1 MTTRARKQRGGL
13 GRSDEMI
20 LAALSHEF
28 RTPLNGVLGMTR
40 LLAGTRLDA
49 AQKSYVAA
57 LEQSGEHLL
66 GLVNQVLDL
75 ARLEAGRIELRPSPV
90 DLEHLLQGVAE
101 IMSPRAHAKGL
112 EIACAVDPGLTEVAA
127 DEARLRQVL
136 FNLAG
141 NAVKFT
147 DRGGVLLAAER
158 AGRAAGP
165 GRARVRLCV
174 RDTGPGVS
182 EEERQRIFEPF
193 AQGRASAE
201 AVESTGLG
209 LAIVSR
215 IAEAMDAEVGLES
228 APGQGA
234 RFWIEAEF
242 PVARSSAREPPLQG
256 LAVAIVCENPIL
268 AEAAARQVRAS
279 GGKPLIYPN
288 AKAAAAAP
296 AGAPALVDFGVGS
309 GRRPRPL
316 AGRSSIVLLGAEM
329 RARIPALRKSGFE
342 GYLIKPLRR
351 ASLATRLLAVAGGQ
365 SGGPAAAPF
374 DDERARLAAAPGSRV
389 LLAEDNPINAMLA
402 RALLEREGC
411 TVDQARTGPEAVE
424 AAKAG
429 GYDLILLDL
438 RMPGMGGVEAA
449 KAMRRAGVSSPIAA
463 LTADAFEDA
472 RRACLEAGMDDFLTK
487 PLEPAALHAL
497 LGRLL
502 RPGFT
507 DSAQDAKLAS

>member
-1 MTTRARKQRGGL
+1 M
-13 GRSDEMI
+13 GRQDEMI

-28 RTPLNGVLGMTR
+28 RTPLNGVLGMAR

-49 AQKSYVAA
+49 AQRSYVTA

-75 ARLEAGRIELRPSPV
+75 ARLQSGRIELRPATV
-90 DLEHLLQGVAE
+90 DLEHLLQGVTE
-101 IMSPRAHAKGL
+101 ILSPRAHAKGL
-112 EIACAVDPGLTEVAA
+112 EIAWAVHPGLPPIRA

-147 DRGGVLLAAER
+147 DAGGVLIAAE
-158 AGRAAGP
+158 AGEGAAPAGQ
-165 GRARVRLCV
+165 ARVRFVV

-182 EEERQRIFEPF
+182 EEERRHIFEPF

-215 IAEAMDAEVGLES
+215 LAEAMQAELGVDA
-228 APGQGA
+228 APGGGA
-234 RFWIEAEF
+234 LFWAEASF
-242 PVARSSAREPPLQG
+242 PIAGSAVASRPLGG
-256 LAVAIVCENPIL
+256 LPVAIVSANSIL
-268 AEAAARQVRAS
+268 AEAAARQVRAC
-279 GGKPLIYPN
+279 GGEPMIFKS
-288 AKAAAAAP
+288 AKAAGAAPPAAP
-296 AGAPALVDFGVGS
+296 ALIDFAACA
-309 GRRPRPL
+309 GRRPRPI
-316 AGRSSIVLLGAEM
+316 AGRRSIVLLGPEL
-329 RARIPALRKSGFE
+329 RARIPALRRSGFD
-342 GYLIKPLRR
+342 GYLVKPLRR
-351 ASLATRLLAVAGGQ
+351 QSVATRLLAV
-365 SGGPAAAPF
+365 SGPARKTTAPVE
-374 DDERARLAAAPGSRV
+374 DERARLAAGSGARV

-411 TVDQARTGPEAVE
+411 LVDHAKTGPEAVE
-424 AAKAG
+424 AAGAQV
-429 GYDLILLDL
+429 YDLILLDL

-449 KAMRRAGVSSPIAA
+449 RAMRKAGVAAPIVA

-472 RRACLEAGMDDFLTK
+472 RRASLEAGMDDFLTK

-497 LGRLL
+497 LGRLV
-502 RPGFT
+502 PAGFT
-507 DSAQDAKLAS
+507 DSATDAKLAS